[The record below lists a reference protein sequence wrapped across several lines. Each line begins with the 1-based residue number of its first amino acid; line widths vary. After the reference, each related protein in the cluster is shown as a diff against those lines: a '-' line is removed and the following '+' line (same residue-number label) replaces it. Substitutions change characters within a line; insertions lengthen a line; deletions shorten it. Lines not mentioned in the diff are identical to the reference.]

1 MIPLPDPQAILD
13 RGEAAEALL
22 ANKVFNDAF
31 NDAGD
36 FHTAAMLASPEGPS
50 GVEAREHH
58 HRMILAHRDLVS
70 QLRLYVAA
78 AEELV
83 ERNDALDDPDEPTQ
97 EID

>member
-1 MIPLPDPQAILD
+1 MIPLPDPQLVLD

-22 ANKVFNDAF
+22 ANTVFNDAF

-36 FHTAAMLASPEGPS
+36 FHTAAMLASPEGPA

-58 HRMILAHRDLVS
+58 HRMILAHRDLVA
-70 QLRLYVAA
+70 QLRLYVSAA
-78 AEELV
+78 DELL
-83 ERNDALDDPDEPTQ
+83 ERNDALDAQDEPLQ